1 MGQDQSVINDDT
13 PSETLRERS
22 LAAVAEYIKSGQ
34 ARRVVVMTGAGIS
47 TAAGIPD
54 FRSPETGLY
63 ANLAKLNLPEPEA
76 VFDLRFFEKNP
87 KPFYVLAKDLYPG
100 NFHPTVSHVFISL
113 LAKKGLLH
121 QLFTQNID
129 CLERAAGIPSELIV
143 EAHGSFASQRCIECK
158 TSYPED
164 LMREHVARA
173 DVPRCIRGTEC
184 GGLVKPDIVFFHEA
198 LPSLFYERKD
208 LVEKADLAL
217 VMGTSLQVHPFAG
230 LPNYVPEG
238 VPRVLFNMERVG
250 SLGTQA
256 DDVLAL
262 GDCDAGVREL
272 ADLLGWREDLE
283 AEWRSL
289 VGEEEAQR
297 QLSGRKKR
305 EAELQDEVTRLA
317 DQVDEVLHLA
327 DHVEANKVGSV
338 LPSSGEEAE
347 VGQHQA
353 ISESPQEG
361 TSAPSVGTPGEEGE
375 ADQAA
380 KPLDSVHQVHANVS
394 DGSATRHL
402 DDDVEDTGSP
412 QEAVGQGDV
421 PAKRSHGVP
430 RADKEASEIAK
441 APTPDTPA
449 I

>member
-297 QLSGRKKR
+297 QLSGRKKLSFPVR
-305 EAELQDEVTRLA
+305 VKKPKSANTKPSQKAHKKAPRHPQWGRLAKKERRIKQQSHLTRFIKSMPTYLMGQPLDTWMMMSKILARRKKLLAKEMCQQKEVTAYLERTKKRQRSQKLRRRIRRLSKRVRFWA
-317 DQVDEVLHLA
+317 PGVVILKGEPLA
-327 DHVEANKVGSV
+327 
-338 LPSSGEEAE
+338 
-347 VGQHQA
+347 
-353 ISESPQEG
+353 
-361 TSAPSVGTPGEEGE
+361 
-375 ADQAA
+375 
-380 KPLDSVHQVHANVS
+380 
-394 DGSATRHL
+394 
-402 DDDVEDTGSP
+402 
-412 QEAVGQGDV
+412 
-421 PAKRSHGVP
+421 
-430 RADKEASEIAK
+430 
-441 APTPDTPA
+441 
-449 I
+449 